1 MMNEIKLEKATLS
14 TVPYDKIRY
23 FSLAEGGAMGCPGE
37 VLMVTSEGE
46 VYQANYCYGDI
57 SYGDL
62 VAAFPT
68 LGMCE
73 FPLFGVGTVMPEG
86 WNYVALGMGNHLV
99 VHDDVYPELKKKI
112 VGLRPCEI
120 YQKWLGF
127 ALPKKKEAQ
136 GLFDGILEDPP
147 QKVDWKDL
155 AELWNKAHPDKPV
168 PLKHKPIKKK

>member
-14 TVPYDKIRY
+14 TVPYDKVRY

-37 VLMVTSEGE
+37 VLMVTSDGE

-86 WNYVALGMGNHLV
+86 WNYVALGMGNHLI
-99 VHDDVYPELKKKI
+99 VHDDVYPAFKKK
-112 VGLRPCEI
+112 VKGLIPPQI
-120 YQKWLGF
+120 YQKWVKI
-127 ALPKKKEAQ
+127 ATTQPMA
-136 GLFDGILEDPP
+136 
-147 QKVDWKDL
+147 
-155 AELWNKAHPDKPV
+155 A
-168 PLKHKPIKKK
+168 IKKGAENEDNYNPGVVDRWITDGLGIVVLNPKDKNN

>member
-37 VLMVTSEGE
+37 VLMVTSDGE

-86 WNYVALGMGNHLV
+86 WNYVALGMGNHLI
-99 VHDDVYPELKKKI
+99 VHDDVYSEFKKKI
-112 VGLRPCEI
+112 EGLRPPQI
-120 YQKWLGF
+120 YQKWVII
-127 ALPKKKEAQ
+127 ALTQIKKVTKSGAE
-136 GLFDGILEDPP
+136 LEDGYNPGVIDRWTTDGHGIVVLNP
-147 QKVDWKDL
+147 K
-155 AELWNKAHPDKPV
+155 NKKTN
-168 PLKHKPIKKK
+168 

>member
-37 VLMVTSEGE
+37 VLMVTSDGE

-62 VAAFPT
+62 VTAFPT

-127 ALPKKKEAQ
+127 ALPKEKEDQ
-136 GLFDGILEDPP
+136 GLFDGVEDPP